1 MQALYIVV
9 EELWSISSKPNERRR
24 LSTSERPLFSGGT
37 KRLAY
42 AHARELASKFRFY
55 GVHDEDDQIYWW
67 GRNEEDHA
75 NRRFVIEPA
84 QPSCHCR
91 YSSTMTSAP
100 AGGCH
105 GSRCPSRLPPMRET
119 AQRDSTCRIQPP
131 PSRSAYQGRTRRH
144 VQAPES

>member
-84 QPSCHCR
+84 QPSLPLPLLVDNDER
-91 YSSTMTSAP
+91 P
-100 AGGCH
+100 RGRL
-105 GSRCPSRLPPMRET
+105 SRIALP
-119 AQRDSTCRIQPP
+119 IP
-131 PSRSAYQGRTRRH
+131 PSADARDCAT
-144 VQAPES
+144 